1 MRLFSNTTFGNVF
14 ESLNRYLSDE
24 ASIFE
29 KVIYKKPIIF
39 EDYLKYRIFSVQK
52 YYNVS
57 GVVNIVPFIDLIRQ
71 DHKEPNCIYYVEN
84 GHIKIRA
91 ILNVFP
97 NEELIL
103 KPDNI
108 SNQHRLIFFGE
119 TFDEIIDQFPSY
131 NIPIVAR
138 NFLKEQNIEIS
149 ETAKQLIEKLGI
161 SNIDLVIPE
170 FYKYIV
176 DIYTELSKKNKKK
189 EKTEIDGYRLLLKY
203 LKKFRSNLNLVDDDM
218 IREAFYSRVD
228 IQNAKRIFQGE
239 RMFMDKKID
248 DLKNYLKK
256 FRKFKKMLDKNS
268 KDGIVDISDL
278 SEL

>member
-1 MRLFSNTTFGNVF
+1 M
-14 ESLNRYLSDE
+14 
-24 ASIFE
+24 
-29 KVIYKKPIIF
+29 
-39 EDYLKYRIFSVQK
+39 
-52 YYNVS
+52 
-57 GVVNIVPFIDLIRQ
+57 
-71 DHKEPNCIYYVEN
+71 
-84 GHIKIRA
+84 
-91 ILNVFP
+91 
-97 NEELIL
+97 
-103 KPDNI
+103 
-108 SNQHRLIFFGE
+108 IFFGE

-170 FYKYIV
+170 FYKYVV